1 MWNCCLACLS
11 PSPDCTASLTWHQ
24 AHVGHRVNDHES
36 PNGFSTP
43 QQTPAQSPAASFCK
57 PLLALLLLSVPQLH
71 GCASRDAVA
80 AGSLLSSLCA
90 HSTQIGVLSSRLPL
104 ALVYKPGLHRLHH
117 DSGKPEY
124 FIASPYLEAIT
135 ETTFVPPVNRDRSF
149 HSPRITRTEQFH

>member
-90 HSTQIGVLSSRLPL
+90 HSTQSGVLSSRLPL

-124 FIASPYLEAIT
+124 FIASPY
-135 ETTFVPPVNRDRSF
+135 PRGYNRDHFCST
-149 HSPRITRTEQFH
+149 SEQGQEFP